1 MHTVRLDRTH
11 TGSILDIGGGGEGI
25 IGRLY
30 GRQVTAIDNRREEL
44 DEAPEGFEK
53 VLMDACEMSFASA
66 SFDHVTFFYTM
77 MFIAKDKQRRGPCG
91 GLPLPATRRHAGD
104 LGRGLRESGALRH
117 GTGSLCRRG
126 SDRRLLRCVG
136 GGGLPEPSPLSG
148 DGWGLVLVRGGLRG
162 GGGALLP
169 ALAEE
174 YRISGRVSADP
185 PASVRQTKESAPW
198 ARSFFANLTLDNS
211 TDS

>member
-77 MFIAKDKQRRGPCG
+77 MFIAKDKQRR
-91 GLPLPATRRHAGD
+91 
-104 LGRGLRESGALRH
+104 
-117 GTGSLCRRG
+117 
-126 SDRRLLRCVG
+126 V
-136 GGGLPEPSPLSG
+136 
-148 DGWGLVLVRGGLRG
+148 
-162 GGGALLP
+162 
-169 ALAEE
+169 LAEACRCLRPGGTLE
-174 YRISGRVSADP
+174 IWDAAFERAEPFVTELAVYVAGERIDVSYGVWEEGAP
-185 PASVRQTKESAPW
+185 RTFSAFRRW
-198 ARSFFANLTLDNS
+198 LGA
-211 TDS
+211 

>member
-77 MFIAKDKQRRGPCG
+77 MFIAKDKQRR
-91 GLPLPATRRHAGD
+91 
-104 LGRGLRESGALRH
+104 
-117 GTGSLCRRG
+117 
-126 SDRRLLRCVG
+126 
-136 GGGLPEPSPLSG
+136 
-148 DGWGLVLVRGGLRG
+148 
-162 GGGALLP
+162 
-169 ALAEE
+169 ALAEACRCLRPGGTLE
-174 YRISGRVSADP
+174 IWDAAFERAEPFVTELAVYVAGERIDVSYGVWEEGAPRTFSAFRRWLGAWACLRRSARRRRGTSICAGGRIPHKREGVGR
-185 PASVRQTKESAPW
+185 PACLCQANEKERA
-198 ARSFFANLTLDNS
+198 AGALFFANLTLDNS

>member
-25 IGRLY
+25 VGRLY

-77 MFIAKDKQRRGPCG
+77 MFIAKDKQRR
-91 GLPLPATRRHAGD
+91 
-104 LGRGLRESGALRH
+104 
-117 GTGSLCRRG
+117 
-126 SDRRLLRCVG
+126 
-136 GGGLPEPSPLSG
+136 
-148 DGWGLVLVRGGLRG
+148 
-162 GGGALLP
+162 
-169 ALAEE
+169 ALAEACRCLRPGGTLE
-174 YRISGRVSADP
+174 IWDAAFERAEPFVTELAVYVAGERIDVSYGVWEEG
-185 PASVRQTKESAPW
+185 ASQ
-198 ARSFFANLTLDNS
+198 NLLRFQEMAEGLGLSEEVCEEAEGHFYLRWRKNTA
-211 TDS
+211 

>member
-77 MFIAKDKQRRGPCG
+77 MFIAKDKQRRPLRRPAAACVPAARWRSGTRPSRERSPSSRNWQSMSPGSGSTSPTVCGRRGPPRTFSAFRRWLGAWACPRRSARRRRGTSICAG
-91 GLPLPATRRHAGD
+91 GRIPHKREGVDRPACLCQANEKERAA
-104 LGRGLRESGALRH
+104 GAL
-117 GTGSLCRRG
+117 
-126 SDRRLLRCVG
+126 
-136 GGGLPEPSPLSG
+136 
-148 DGWGLVLVRGGLRG
+148 
-162 GGGALLP
+162 
-169 ALAEE
+169 
-174 YRISGRVSADP
+174 
-185 PASVRQTKESAPW
+185 
-198 ARSFFANLTLDNS
+198 FFANLTLDNS